1 MKLTYNNFVEIIIC
15 FWVVC
20 WNLIFSYSS
29 GPPSGYA
36 NNSPNNRNC
45 TSCHSGVVNSGDG
58 SISLSGLPYAYS
70 LGETYEIQVTVSGTN
85 SRGYGFQ
92 LGAQSGNS
100 SAGSLN
106 TNNNST
112 GIEQN
117 GNLIQHSTR
126 GVSGVWIF
134 NWLAP
139 SSDVGEVTISAS
151 GLATGGSSGSGGD
164 ILTLFLKRYLN
175 YQKL

>member
-1 MKLTYNNFVEIIIC
+1 MKLTCNKFVENIIV
-15 FWVVC
+15 FFVVY
-20 WNLIFSYSS
+20 WNLIFPYSS

-45 TSCHSGVVNSGDG
+45 TSCHSGVANSGDG

-70 LGETYEIQVTVSGTN
+70 IGETYEIQLTVTGTN

-92 LGAQSGNS
+92 VGIQNGNS

-126 GVSGVWIF
+126 
-134 NWLAP
+134 
-139 SSDVGEVTISAS
+139 
-151 GLATGGSSGSGGD
+151 
-164 ILTLFLKRYLN
+164 
-175 YQKL
+175 